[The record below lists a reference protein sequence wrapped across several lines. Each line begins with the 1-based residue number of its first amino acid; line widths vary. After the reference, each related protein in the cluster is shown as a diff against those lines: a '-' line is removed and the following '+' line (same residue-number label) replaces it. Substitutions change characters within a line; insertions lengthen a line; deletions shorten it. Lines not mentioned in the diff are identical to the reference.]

1 MAFRT
6 LHAALAAAA
15 VAAPLALAPVAAQ
28 AVPVGLELILLV
40 DVSGSV
46 DTTEYNLQKAGYVN
60 AFNNATVQAAIA
72 GTVGGV
78 AVTYI
83 EWSSASEQAQL
94 VGWTHLTDATS
105 SSAFATAIN
114 GTSRAYSGLTAPGS
128 AINYA
133 APLFSSNGFEGT
145 RLVID
150 VSGDGAENDGASTST
165 ARDNAISGGVNTING
180 LPILGE
186 TGLQTFYETAIMGG
200 TNAFV
205 LPAASFADFQA
216 AIEQKLVS
224 EITNTPVPEPA
235 SLALM
240 GVGILGLRLVRRR
253 KA

>member
-15 VAAPLALAPVAAQ
+15 VAAPLALAPVAAH
-28 AVPVGLELILLV
+28 AVPVGMELILLV

-46 DTTEYNLQKAGYVN
+46 DGTEYGLQKTGYVN
-60 AFNNATVQAAIA
+60 AFNNPTVQAAIA
-72 GTVGGV
+72 GTAGGV

-83 EWSSASEQAQL
+83 EWSGAGEQSQL
-94 VGWTHLTDATS
+94 VGWTHLTDSTS
-105 SSAFATAIN
+105 ASAFATALN
-114 GTSRAYSGLTAPGS
+114 GTSRAFSGSTAPGS

-133 APLFSSNGFEGT
+133 APLFGSNGFEGT

-150 VSGDGAENDGASTST
+150 VSGDGAQNDGDDTAT
-165 ARDNAISGGVNTING
+165 ARDNAITGGVNTING

-186 TGLQTFYETAIMGG
+186 SGLQAFYETAIKGG

-205 LPAASFADFQA
+205 LPAASFADFEA
-216 AIEQKLVS
+216 AIEQKLIS

-235 SLALM
+235 SLAMM
-240 GVGILGLRLVRRR
+240 GVGLLGLRLVRRR

>member
-1 MAFRT
+1 MAFRP
-6 LHAALAAAA
+6 LRAALAAAA
-15 VAAPLALAPVAAQ
+15 IAAPLALAPVAAH
-28 AVPVGLELILLV
+28 AVPVGMELILLV

-46 DTTEYNLQKAGYVN
+46 DGTEYALQKSGYVN
-60 AFNNATVQAAIA
+60 AFNNAAVQAAIA

-83 EWSSASEQAQL
+83 EWSGSGEQAQL
-94 VGWTHLTDATS
+94 VGWSHLTDATS

-114 GTSRAYSGLTAPGS
+114 GTSRAFSGVTAPGS

-133 APLFSSNGFEGT
+133 APLFGGNGFEGT

-150 VSGDGAENDGASTST
+150 VSGDGAQNDGADTAT
-165 ARDNAISGGVNTING
+165 ARNNAISGGVNTING

-186 TGLQTFYETAIMGG
+186 SGLQTFYENNIMGG

-205 LPAASFADFQA
+205 LPAANFADFQA
-216 AIEQKLVS
+216 AIEQKLIS
-224 EITNTPVPEPA
+224 EITNNPVPEPA
-235 SLALM
+235 SLAMM
-240 GVGILGLRLVRRR
+240 GIGLLGLRLVRRR